1 MSATTA
7 GAANVSARTRVRSD
21 PAEQAFLLL
30 RTAFVVAPIVMGLDK
45 FANLLTDWPR
55 YLAPWIDDIVPGSAS
70 AAMHVVGVVEIA
82 AGILVAVR
90 PRWGAYV
97 VAAWLAGIIFNLLT
111 YSGFY
116 DVAMRDF
123 GLMIGALALG
133 RLASRYDAPRA

>member
-55 YLAPWIDDIVPGSAS
+55 YLAPWVDDIVPGSAS